1 MQTLDQGAGA
11 AVQTSLPLAFPLF
24 KEDGTSNLR
33 TIRQQQFG
41 LNMREFAEMLGV
53 PFETYKGWEVKNRKP
68 TGSAASLLRIALC
81 RPDVLREVL
90 GNDHGNL
97 IPLREDEDVKQT

>member
-1 MQTLDQGAGA
+1 MATQA
-11 AVQTSLPLAFPLF
+11 SLPLAFPLF

-33 TIRQQQFG
+33 AIRQQQFG

-53 PFETYKGWEVKNRKP
+53 SYETYKGWEVKNRKP
-68 TGSAASLLRIALC
+68 TGPAASLLRIALC

-90 GNDHGNL
+90 GNDHGMGMGKDDAL
-97 IPLREDEDVKQT
+97 KAA